1 MDPERILSTEKMSL
15 SNIHT
20 RVQQVKMNYET
31 LIKNHESDVV
41 RLNELGEQIT
51 KIREEQALLE
61 TSKTVMDEAK
71 KILTKTSLEY
81 CERLATV
88 AVKTIFNLPAAVKY
102 SSTDGKFYLA
112 FDDGMV
118 SDIAGDEG
126 GGIKTVISFV
136 FSLYLV
142 IKSNSRR
149 VMFFDEAW
157 TQVSAEYF
165 PAFIAFV
172 KQICVELGFEILLV
186 THDERITL
194 NDVDTAYFMEKGV
207 CKRIK

>member
-1 MDPERILSTEKMSL
+1 MNSN
-15 SNIHT
+15 NIHT
-20 RVQQVKMNYET
+20 RVQQVKTNYET
-31 LIKNHESDVV
+31 LIKNHESDVA

-51 KIREEQALLE
+51 KIRDEQALVE
-61 TSKTVMDEAK
+61 TSKTVMEEAK

-88 AVKTIFNLPAAVKY
+88 AVKTIFNIDAAVKY
-102 SSTDGKFYLA
+102 SSTDGKFYLML
-112 FDDGMV
+112 DDGMI

-194 NDVDTAYFMEKGV
+194 SDVDTAYFMERGI

>member
-1 MDPERILSTEKMSL
+1 MNL

-20 RVQQVKMNYET
+20 RVQQAKTNYET
-31 LIKNHESDVV
+31 LIKNHESDVA

-88 AVKTIFNLPAAVKY
+88 AVKTIFNLPVEVKY
-102 SSTDGKFYLA
+102 SSTDGKFYLM

-142 IKSNSRR
+142 IKANSRR

-194 NDVDTAYFMEKGV
+194 NDVDTAYFMENGV

>member
-1 MDPERILSTEKMSL
+1 MNSN
-15 SNIHT
+15 NIHT
-20 RVQQVKMNYET
+20 RVQQVKTNYET
-31 LIKNHESDVV
+31 LIKNHESDVA

-51 KIREEQALLE
+51 KIRDEQALVE
-61 TSKTVMDEAK
+61 TSKTVMEEAK

-102 SSTDGKFYLA
+102 SSTDGKFYLM
-112 FDDGMV
+112 FDDGMI

-194 NDVDTAYFMEKGV
+194 SDVDTAYFMEKGI

>member
-1 MDPERILSTEKMSL
+1 MNL

-20 RVQQVKMNYET
+20 RVQQAKTNYET
-31 LIKNHESDVV
+31 LIKNHESDVA

-51 KIREEQALLE
+51 KIREEQAILE

-88 AVKTIFNLPAAVKY
+88 AVKTIFNLPVEVKY
-102 SSTDGKFYLA
+102 SSTDGKFYLM

-142 IKSNSRR
+142 IKANSRR

>member
-1 MDPERILSTEKMSL
+1 MNL

-20 RVQQVKMNYET
+20 RVQQAKTNYET
-31 LIKNHESDVV
+31 LIKNHESDVA

-88 AVKTIFNLPAAVKY
+88 AVKTIFSLSAEVKY
-102 SSTDGKFYLA
+102 SVTDGKFYLM

>member
-1 MDPERILSTEKMSL
+1 MNSN
-15 SNIHT
+15 NIHT
-20 RVQQVKMNYET
+20 RVQQVKTNYET
-31 LIKNHESDVV
+31 LIKNHESDVAS
-41 RLNELGEQIT
+41 LNELGEQIT
-51 KIREEQALLE
+51 KIRDEQALVE
-61 TSKTVMDEAK
+61 TSKTVMEEAK

-88 AVKTIFNLPAAVKY
+88 AVKTIFNLPAEVKY
-102 SSTDGKFYLA
+102 SSTDGKFYLM
-112 FDDGMV
+112 FDDGMI

-165 PAFIAFV
+165 PAFIAF
-172 KQICVELGFEILLV
+172 CEADL
-186 THDERITL
+186 R
-194 NDVDTAYFMEKGV
+194 
-207 CKRIK
+207 

>member
-31 LIKNHESDVV
+31 LIKNHESDVA

-81 CERLATV
+81 CECLATV

>member
-1 MDPERILSTEKMSL
+1 MNLNS
-15 SNIHT
+15 IHT
-20 RVQQVKMNYET
+20 RVQQAKTNYET
-31 LIKNHESDVV
+31 LIKNHESDVA

-88 AVKTIFNLPAAVKY
+88 AVKTIFNLHAEVKY

>member
-1 MDPERILSTEKMSL
+1 MNLNS
-15 SNIHT
+15 IHT
-20 RVQQVKMNYET
+20 RVQQVKTNYET
-31 LIKNHESDVV
+31 LIKNHESDVA

-88 AVKTIFNLPAAVKY
+88 AVKTIFNIDAVVKY
-102 SSTDGKFYLA
+102 SSTDGKFYLM
-112 FDDGMV
+112 FDDGMI

-194 NDVDTAYFMEKGV
+194 SDVDTAYFMEKGI

>member
-1 MDPERILSTEKMSL
+1 MNL
-15 SNIHT
+15 SNIYT
-20 RVQQVKMNYET
+20 RVQQAKTNYET
-31 LIKNHESDVV
+31 LIKNHESDVA

-51 KIREEQALLE
+51 KIREEQAILE

-81 CERLATV
+81 CERLSTV
-88 AVKTIFNLPAAVKY
+88 AVKTIFNLPVEVKY
-102 SSTDGKFYLA
+102 SSTDGKFYLM

-118 SDIAGDEG
+118 SDIAVDEG

-142 IKSNSRR
+142 IKANSRR

>member
-1 MDPERILSTEKMSL
+1 MNL

-20 RVQQVKMNYET
+20 RVQQAKTNYET
-31 LIKNHESDVV
+31 LIKNHESDVA

-51 KIREEQALLE
+51 KIREEQAILE

-88 AVKTIFNLPAAVKY
+88 AVKTIFNFSAEVKY
-102 SSTDGKFYLA
+102 SSTDGKFYLM

-126 GGIKTVISFV
+126 GGIKTVLSFV

-142 IKSNSRR
+142 IKANSRR

>member
-1 MDPERILSTEKMSL
+1 MNSN
-15 SNIHT
+15 NIHT
-20 RVQQVKMNYET
+20 RVQQVKTNYET
-31 LIKNHESDVV
+31 LIKNHESDVA

-51 KIREEQALLE
+51 KIRDEQALVE
-61 TSKTVMDEAK
+61 TSKTVMEEAK

-88 AVKTIFNLPAAVKY
+88 AVKTIFNLPAEVKY
-102 SSTDGKFYLA
+102 SSTDGKFYLM
-112 FDDGMV
+112 FDDGMI

-165 PAFIAFV
+165 PVYSESCFLVPSLIKRRNSSSFEYFSIKNGSFV
-172 KQICVELGFEILLV
+172 GLIKFALLNV
-186 THDERITL
+186 
-194 NDVDTAYFMEKGV
+194 
-207 CKRIK
+207 

>member
-1 MDPERILSTEKMSL
+1 MNL

-20 RVQQVKMNYET
+20 RVQQAKTNYET
-31 LIKNHESDVV
+31 LIKNHESDVA

-88 AVKTIFNLPAAVKY
+88 AVKTIFSLSAEVKY
-102 SSTDGKFYLA
+102 SSTDGKFYLM

>member
-1 MDPERILSTEKMSL
+1 MNL

-20 RVQQVKMNYET
+20 RVQQAKTNYET
-31 LIKNHESDVV
+31 LIKNHESDVA

-88 AVKTIFNLPAAVKY
+88 AVKTIFNLSAEVKY
-102 SSTDGKFYLA
+102 SSTDGKFYLML
-112 FDDGMV
+112 DDGMV

-126 GGIKTVISFV
+126 GGIKTVLSFV

-142 IKSNSRR
+142 IKANSRR

-165 PAFIAFV
+165 PAFIDFV

>member
-1 MDPERILSTEKMSL
+1 MNL

-20 RVQQVKMNYET
+20 RVQQAKMNYET
-31 LIKNHESDVV
+31 LIKNHESDVA

-88 AVKTIFNLPAAVKY
+88 AVKTIFNLPTEVKY
-102 SSTDGKFYLA
+102 SSTDGKFYLM

-142 IKSNSRR
+142 IKANSRR

>member
-1 MDPERILSTEKMSL
+1 MNL

-20 RVQQVKMNYET
+20 RVQQAKTNYET
-31 LIKNHESDVV
+31 LIKNHESDVA

-51 KIREEQALLE
+51 KIREEQAILE

-81 CERLATV
+81 CERLTTV
-88 AVKTIFNLPAAVKY
+88 AVKTIFNLPVEVKY
-102 SSTDGKFYLA
+102 SSTDGKFYLM

-142 IKSNSRR
+142 IKANSRR

>member
-1 MDPERILSTEKMSL
+1 MNSN
-15 SNIHT
+15 NIHT
-20 RVQQVKMNYET
+20 RVQQVKANYET
-31 LIKNHESDVV
+31 LIKNHESDVA

-51 KIREEQALLE
+51 KIRDEQALVE
-61 TSKTVMDEAK
+61 TSKTVMEEAK

-88 AVKTIFNLPAAVKY
+88 AVKTIFNLPAEVKY
-102 SSTDGKFYLA
+102 SSTDGKFYLM
-112 FDDGMV
+112 FDDGMI

-165 PAFIAFV
+165 PVFIAFV

-194 NDVDTAYFMEKGV
+194 SDVDTAYFMERGI